1 MTLCPVNVTFSGTG
15 VRGVWGD
22 TVQSITER
30 YVIWL
35 TSPSLPNGSAGG
47 RRGLC
52 PPRGEPSRVPPGAGS
67 GTSPAAPPREL
78 GRPSPSSLRPCPHR
92 PWFRPDFAPLDL
104 AASQPSPLA
113 APAGERGSSSLGRC
127 SSSELNELPGP
138 PALSS
143 ALVLEGPGAP
153 RRGSVWEG
161 QLVNAREALRR

>member
-35 TSPSLPNGSAGG
+35 TSPSLPNGSAGS

-67 GTSPAAPPREL
+67 GTSPAAPRGSWGALPQ
-78 GRPSPSSLRPCPHR
+78 
-92 PWFRPDFAPLDL
+92 
-104 AASQPSPLA
+104 QPSASP
-113 APAGERGSSSLGRC
+113 
-127 SSSELNELPGP
+127 P
-138 PALSS
+138 PALVP
-143 ALVLEGPGAP
+143 AGLCPPGLGGVPAIAARGPCGRKRLLVVGSLLVFRVERTPWAAGAVLGPRPRGAWSP
-153 RRGSVWEG
+153 AAWLSVG
-161 QLVNAREALRR
+161 GPVS